1 MSIDLDAV
9 AAQHDAQVALLKR
22 LYRFSEREAQDYLD
36 LYPVD
41 KPVDEKTFHGEHA

>member
-1 MSIDLDAV
+1 MTDLEAR
-9 AAQHDAQVALLKR
+9 AAQHAEHVALLQR

-36 LYPVD
+36 MYPVD